1 MPLRPAFQIGLWNAW
16 IIEVLGLLTFLPTL
30 MSKEA
35 LKKRPEGE
43 PTWSELSKTDKAVFL
58 IIHPIIVPF
67 TLIYSIF
74 LPLKLGTAWFYVG
87 LPICLLAL
95 LMNLMAGVSFATT
108 PPDEPVTKG
117 IYRVSRNPAY
127 FGIFL
132 MFIGIGAASASWI
145 FLLSAALWITSWHI
159 LVRAEERFCLDTYG
173 DPYREHLNTTPRWIG
188 LPKSGK

>member
-1 MPLRPAFQIGLWNAW
+1 MSLVPAFQIGLWNAW
-16 IIEVLGLLTFLPTL
+16 ILMVLLFLAYVPGRL
-30 MSKEA
+30 INKEA
-35 LKKRPEGE
+35 MNKM
-43 PTWSELSKTDKAVFL
+43 TA
-58 IIHPIIVPF
+58 PIPF
-67 TLIYSIF
+67 TRSESVLWVSTHLVIIPLALIYSIF

-173 DPYREHLNTTPRWIG
+173 DPYREHMNTTPRWIG
-188 LPKSGK
+188 LPKSGKK

>member
-1 MPLRPAFQIGLWNAW
+1 MSLVPPFQIGVWNAW
-16 IIEVLGLLTFLPTL
+16 ILMVLLFLAYIPGRL
-30 MSKEA
+30 INKEAMSKMTAPIPFSRTESI
-35 LKKRPEGE
+35 LWVS
-43 PTWSELSKTDKAVFL
+43 THLV
-58 IIHPIIVPF
+58 IIPF
-67 TLIYSIF
+67 ALIYSIF

-132 MFIGIGAASASWI
+132 MFIGIGIASASWV
-145 FLLSAALWITSWHI
+145 LLLCAVLWIASWHI